1 MAELRVLSLPF
12 VEYVAV
18 AWAEGAAWL
27 EALGVCV
34 ESVQRVVAV
43 LAFFLKNNNLQIIN
57 LKSITLKK
65 YALRNIKM

>member
-1 MAELRVLSLPF
+1 MSLPF

-18 AWAEGAAWL
+18 VCVEGAVWL
-27 EALGVCV
+27 EALGVWV

-57 LKSITLKK
+57 LKSIPLKK